1 MATFEYKALTADG
14 KTRKGSLDGDSPR
27 HVRQLLRDQ
36 KLTPLEVKSV
46 DQKRKAAGSG
56 TSGLFT
62 PVIRTSDLALLT
74 SQLHTLLKAG
84 MPLAQA
90 IKAVSMQAETR
101 TVRRFLSA
109 LHAKVIEGHSF
120 AQALALSH
128 YRVNEEYIATVR
140 AGEESGHLEQVLARL
155 AESIRQQE
163 KIRKKIQTA
172 MIYPAIM
179 VVMSVLIVLFLMIY
193 VVPKVVTVFDNM
205 EQALPPL
212 TQGMLTVS
220 EFLQLHW
227 LMLLFVVILLFVGY
241 RLLMKQTP
249 WRRRRDRFWLRLP
262 MLRKFLVYASSAR
275 WARTLG
281 VLLASGVPATDALRI
296 SSEVMTLLPLKE
308 KVLTMVEQVREGQ
321 KLQDAMTE
329 AGFFPPLLLN
339 LVQTGEGSG
348 QLDTMLLEGADHY
361 ESEVENAAATLVSL
375 VEPLMILIMGGV
387 VLTIVLAIMLPIF
400 EMNQMVG

>member
-14 KTRKGSLDGDSPR
+14 KTRKGSLEGDSPR
-27 HVRQLLRDQ
+27 HIRQLLRDQ
-36 KLTPLEVKSV
+36 KLTPLDVKSMEH
-46 DQKRKAAGSG
+46 KRKTAGAG
-56 TSGLFT
+56 GGLFS
-62 PVIRTSDLALLT
+62 PVIRTADLALLT

-84 MPLAQA
+84 MPLTQA
-90 IKAVSMQAETR
+90 IKAVAGQAETR
-101 TVRRFLSA
+101 TVRRFLSN
-109 LHAKVIEGHSF
+109 LHAKVTEGHSF
-120 AQALALSH
+120 AQALTLSH
-128 YRVNEEYIATVR
+128 YRVSEEFIATVR
-140 AGEESGHLEQVLARL
+140 AGEESGHLETVLARL

-172 MIYPAIM
+172 MIYPIIM
-179 VVMSVLIVLFLMIY
+179 VMMSVLIVLFLMIY

-205 EQALPPL
+205 EQSLPPL
-212 TQGMLTVS
+212 TQGMLSIS
-220 EFLQLHW
+220 EFLQAHW
-227 LMLLFVVILLFVGY
+227 VGLFLGAAALFVGY
-241 RLLMKQTP
+241 RLLMKRP
-249 WRRRRDRFWLRLP
+249 DWRRRRDRFWLRLP
-262 MLRKFLVYASSAR
+262 MLRKFLVYAASAR

-308 KVLTMVEQVREGQ
+308 KVLAMVEQVREGK
-321 KLQDAMTE
+321 KLQDAMAE
-329 AGFFPPLLLN
+329 ADFFPPLLLN

-375 VEPLMILIMGGV
+375 IEPLMILIMGGV

>member
-220 EFLQLHW
+220 EFCSC
-227 LMLLFVVILLFVGY
+227 IG
-241 RLLMKQTP
+241 
-249 WRRRRDRFWLRLP
+249 
-262 MLRKFLVYASSAR
+262 
-275 WARTLG
+275 
-281 VLLASGVPATDALRI
+281 
-296 SSEVMTLLPLKE
+296 
-308 KVLTMVEQVREGQ
+308 
-321 KLQDAMTE
+321 
-329 AGFFPPLLLN
+329 
-339 LVQTGEGSG
+339 
-348 QLDTMLLEGADHY
+348 
-361 ESEVENAAATLVSL
+361 
-375 VEPLMILIMGGV
+375 
-387 VLTIVLAIMLPIF
+387 
-400 EMNQMVG
+400 